1 MFQISNWILIRCTEN
16 PKIHTHHSY
25 FFFMQDMRTQI
36 PGWEN
41 KGNVELQSM
50 CDPLWRKLL
59 KEEKEKYKRMK
70 KGLKMSDRLQ
80 ASEEYQSCQLIL
92 LSRKYTVEGLYLYWQ
107 KKESKKFN
115 LKQESGQKKFGPKQI
130 RRLEG
135 WRCCYCYVDLW
146 SSLEERNNPRN
157 VRK

>member
-1 MFQISNWILIRCTEN
+1 
-16 PKIHTHHSY
+16 
-25 FFFMQDMRTQI
+25 MQDMRTQI

-92 LSRKYTVEGLYLYWQ
+92 LSWKYTVEGLYLYWQ

-130 RRLEG
+130 
-135 WRCCYCYVDLW
+135 
-146 SSLEERNNPRN
+146 
-157 VRK
+157 